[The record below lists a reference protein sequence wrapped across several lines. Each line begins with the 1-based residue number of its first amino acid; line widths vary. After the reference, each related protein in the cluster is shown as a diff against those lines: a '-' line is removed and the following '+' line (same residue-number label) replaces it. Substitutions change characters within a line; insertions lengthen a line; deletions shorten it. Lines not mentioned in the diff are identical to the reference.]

1 MDKLVYLLPA
11 VGCAAMMGGMMWMM
25 MRGNHNSMQTA
36 QPDTET
42 ATEIAAL
49 RAEIAA
55 LRADQDATTAAPA
68 RASGR
73 ADRHG

>member
-11 VGCAAMMGGMMWMM
+11 VGCAVMMGGMMWMM
-25 MRGNHNSMQTA
+25 MRGNHASMSA
-36 QPDTET
+36 QQPETDT

-55 LRADQDATTAAPA
+55 LRADQDATTRVGGPA
-68 RASGR
+68 
-73 ADRHG
+73 